1 MELTCTAL
9 VGCTKKPSNEAAD
22 EEDPETY
29 VQRYVEEDSESRTT
43 LGVFFSCLLC
53 R

>member
-1 MELTCTAL
+1 MGMLRTAL
-9 VGCTKKPSNEAAD
+9 AWCSKRPSNEAA
-22 EEDPETY
+22 EAEDPETY

-43 LGVFFSCLLC
+43 LGVFFSSLPC

>member
-1 MELTCTAL
+1 MELNCTAL
-9 VGCTKKPSNEAAD
+9 LGCSKRPSNEAAD

-43 LGVFFSCLLC
+43 LGAFFSSLRC

>member
-1 MELTCTAL
+1 MEMLRTAPA
-9 VGCTKKPSNEAAD
+9 GCSKRRSNEAAD

-29 VQRYVEEDSESRTT
+29 VERYVEKDSESNTT
-43 LGVFFSCLLC
+43 LGVVFSNLPC

>member
-1 MELTCTAL
+1 MELICTAL
-9 VGCTKKPSNEAAD
+9 AGCSKRPSNKAAG

-43 LGVFFSCLLC
+43 LEVFFSTLPC

>member
-1 MELTCTAL
+1 MEMLRTAL
-9 VGCTKKPSNEAAD
+9 AGCSKRPSNEAAD

-29 VQRYVEEDSESRTT
+29 VQRYVEEDFESRTT
-43 LGVFFSCLLC
+43 LGVFFSNLPC

>member
-1 MELTCTAL
+1 MELICTAL
-9 VGCTKKPSNEAAD
+9 VGCSKRPSNEAAD

-29 VQRYVEEDSESRTT
+29 VQRYVEEDSELRTT
-43 LGVFFSCLLC
+43 LGVFFSSLPC